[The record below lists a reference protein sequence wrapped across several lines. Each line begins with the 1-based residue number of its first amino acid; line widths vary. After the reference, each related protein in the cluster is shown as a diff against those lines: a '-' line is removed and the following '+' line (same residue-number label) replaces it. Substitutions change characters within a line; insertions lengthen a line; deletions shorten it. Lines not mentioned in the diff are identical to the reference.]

1 MDQSDSEF
9 DIPDLQETLLED
21 VIDEFA
27 TFGGSDPLDKSA
39 NDDFDEINTMTD
51 SRWRLFLEDTD
62 PNPDPMD
69 VDPNNTTF
77 HSCASQDDGSSSFF
91 SARSGISTDNDE
103 EVTIRVQRGLSND
116 QEDPKLAEK
125 LDSMIHQRRKFMQK
139 GMPFHWYCSNHST
152 PCLAAKTT
160 FDVPF
165 PMFKNWKGMFY
176 RLRRLVTTTYVIEFP
191 TPILVS
197 SFLLVAHYH
206 HTSSSLSKRHWTSS
220 NGPCLLP
227 VPQNLDRAPETQ
239 KAMCTVS
246 KAAS

>member
-39 NDDFDEINTMTD
+39 NDDFDEINTMSD

-62 PNPDPMD
+62 PNPDPDPMD

-77 HSCASQDDGSSSFF
+77 HSCASQDDGSASFF
-91 SARSGISTDNDE
+91 SARSGFSSDNDDDE

-165 PMFKNWKGMFY
+165 PMFKNWKGMVY
-176 RLRRLVTTTYVIEFP
+176 RLRRLVTNTYVIEFT

-206 HTSSSLSKRHWTSS
+206 HTSSSLS
-220 NGPCLLP
+220 
-227 VPQNLDRAPETQ
+227 
-239 KAMCTVS
+239 
-246 KAAS
+246 